1 MSLLNYFKRKTPEER
16 GIFLPTPVTTES
28 ISEEEVAACN
38 KEVETAI
45 VKNERQTKQYCSY
58 SAKERASIGRYAAQH
73 GPTAAARHFSKL
85 LGHPVPES
93 TARKFRNLYRT
104 ELETNRKRHAE
115 SLPSIS
121 ELPPKK
127 RGRPL
132 LIGDLIAQFRTTYAC
147 YAFLGESLTPD

>member
-93 TARKFRNLYRT
+93 RFSNLGAVYTEIRILSCTYLLRVYKCRARPYR
-104 ELETNRKRHAE
+104 KYD
-115 SLPSIS
+115 I
-121 ELPPKK
+121 
-127 RGRPL
+127 
-132 LIGDLIAQFRTTYAC
+132 
-147 YAFLGESLTPD
+147 

>member
-58 SAKERASIGRYAAQH
+58 SAKERASIGRYAVTIEAVKINMCMSVIK
-73 GPTAAARHFSKL
+73 PTSANWILFAYDCIRF
-85 LGHPVPES
+85 VPNVVCNGFCK
-93 TARKFRNLYRT
+93 AGIVDALK
-104 ELETNRKRHAE
+104 
-115 SLPSIS
+115 
-121 ELPPKK
+121 
-127 RGRPL
+127 
-132 LIGDLIAQFRTTYAC
+132 DV
-147 YAFLGESLTPD
+147 